1 MRTALLDFLLGIY
14 YLTADNMSTVLA
26 KPLDPSSFAIR
37 PSPNHLRSP

>member
-1 MRTALLDFLLGIY
+1 MRTALLDFLLGI
-14 YLTADNMSTVLA
+14 LTADNMSTVLA